1 MRSWC
6 FGLFLVVAATAFADP
21 APAEK
26 RFRDE
31 IAAVSADAA
40 AAWDAA
46 NAARAAGRPADAAD
60 GYRKVIAL
68 APKVD
73 HPHRRLCAMLA
84 AQDKLDAAVDE
95 CNEAM
100 SLAPNSPYDQSA
112 FASVMVARAKPGDLE
127 RGLQFSSLAAQQ
139 LPDDA
144 TVAEVH
150 CEALAALHNVRGLRP
165 CIDHLLALDPNN
177 ALGNLHA
184 AQLALADHDAAH
196 ARQFLERAKAGG
208 LPSDPYMQLRSQID
222 RLQPNAAGWFDAKRA
237 AIAGAIAAGALFV
250 GLLIFWLLR
259 RRR

>member
-1 MRSWC
+1 MRLWC
-6 FGLFLVVAATAFADP
+6 ITSFVVVAATAFADP
-21 APAEK
+21 TPAEK

-46 NAARAAGRPADAAD
+46 NAARDAGRAAEAAD

-84 AQDKLDAAVDE
+84 AQDQLDAAVDE
-95 CNEAM
+95 CNQAM

-144 TVAEVH
+144 TIAEVR
-150 CEALAALHNVRGLRP
+150 CEALAALQNVKQLRP
-165 CIDHLLALDPNN
+165 CIDHLLALDPPN

-196 ARQFLERAKAGG
+196 ARQYLERAKAGG
-208 LPSDPYMQLRSQID
+208 LPNDPYVQLRSQID
-222 RLQPNAAGWFDAKRA
+222 RLQPAAGGWFDAKRA
-237 AIAGAIAAGALFV
+237 AIGAIVLSAAIVA
-250 GLLIFWLLR
+250 GLLILWLLR

>member
-6 FGLFLVVAATAFADP
+6 FASFLVVAATAFADP

-26 RFRDE
+26 QFRDE

-46 NAARAAGRPADAAD
+46 NAARDAGRAAEAAE

-84 AQDKLDAAVDE
+84 AQDQLDAAVDE
-95 CNEAM
+95 CNQAM

-139 LPDDA
+139 LPNDA
-144 TVAEVH
+144 TVAEVR
-150 CEALAALHNVRGLRP
+150 CEALAALKHVAQLRP
-165 CIDHLLALDPNN
+165 CIEHLLALDPPN
-177 ALGNLHA
+177 ALGNLRA
-184 AQLALADHDAAH
+184 AQLAVADRDPAH
-196 ARQFLERAKAGG
+196 ARQYLERAKAGG
-208 LPSDPYMQLRSQID
+208 LPDDAYAQLRSQID
-222 RLQPNAAGWFDAKRA
+222 HLQPNAAGWFDARRA
-237 AIAGAIAAGALFV
+237 AIAGAVAAGALFV